1 MPKPRELSETAQ
13 RILALLEE
21 AGEDA
26 VSSTINTVFLPP
38 RSAEAMD
45 NFVTALLD
53 LVNSGYARMAQDR
66 DASRRLVDLDIPLSV
81 AAVLAIPTYIQFVEN
96 PPSAGDDPEWVDTR
110 SKGPPYAM
118 MLPRIVLTTD
128 GSAKA
133 DEIMTARGWE
143 WWIPRAKK

>member
-1 MPKPRELSETAQ
+1 
-13 RILALLEE
+13 
-21 AGEDA
+21 
-26 VSSTINTVFLPP
+26 
-38 RSAEAMD
+38 MD
-45 NFVTALLD
+45 DFIASLLD

-96 PPSAGDDPEWVDTR
+96 PPIAGDDPEWVDTR
-110 SKGPPYAM
+110 SKGPPYEM

>member
-1 MPKPRELSETAQ
+1 
-13 RILALLEE
+13 
-21 AGEDA
+21 
-26 VSSTINTVFLPP
+26 
-38 RSAEAMD
+38 MD
-45 NFVTALLD
+45 DFIASLLD

-96 PPSAGDDPEWVDTR
+96 PPIAGDDPEWVDTR